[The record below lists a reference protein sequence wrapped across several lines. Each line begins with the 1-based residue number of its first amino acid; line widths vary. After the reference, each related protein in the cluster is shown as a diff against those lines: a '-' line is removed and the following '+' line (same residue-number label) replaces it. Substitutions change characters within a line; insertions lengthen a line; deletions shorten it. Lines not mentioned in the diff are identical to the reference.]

1 VAGVREPL
9 TRVRII
15 EAALEIIDDEGL
27 GALNMRR
34 LAAAVG
40 VKPMSLYHHVP
51 NKESILDAVAE
62 CIAEAALGDHGA
74 DRAGSADDDADSAGA
89 RGLGSGARG
98 RSTSR
103 TTGWRERTR
112 ELFIGLYEL
121 VQDHPRA
128 LPLISTAVLR
138 TPSGRRWMEELMGVL
153 LGAGFTPDQAASLFH
168 TLGAYT
174 IGLGYASMLSL
185 DVPPATIVGE
195 LTGHWADYPHLLRVG
210 LQLAL
215 WDRPGDFDTALDIQM
230 DHFAAQLPAAG

>member
-1 VAGVREPL
+1 MAGVRDSL

-15 EAALEIIDDEGL
+15 AAALEIIDDEGL

-51 NKESILDAVAE
+51 NKEAILDAVAE
-62 CIAEAALGDHGA
+62 CIAEAALGDH
-74 DRAGSADDDADSAGA
+74 DAQGM
-89 RGLGSGARG
+89 GARG
-98 RSTSR
+98 RGASR
-103 TTGWRERTR
+103 ASGWRERTR
-112 ELFIGLYEL
+112 ELYIGLYEL

-138 TPSGRRWMEELMGVL
+138 TSSGRRWMEELMGVL

-210 LQLAL
+210 LQLAE
-215 WDRPGDFDTALDIQM
+215 WDRPGDFDTALDIQL
-230 DHFAAQLPAAG
+230 DHFAARLPAAG

>member
-1 VAGVREPL
+1 
-9 TRVRII
+9 VRII

-62 CIAEAALGDHGA
+62 CIAEAALGDHGVQ
-74 DRAGSADDDADSAGA
+74 G
-89 RGLGSGARG
+89 GSGVQGA
-98 RSTSR
+98 SAH
-103 TTGWRERTR
+103 GWRERTR

-138 TPSGRRWMEELMGVL
+138 TSSGRRWMEELMGVL

-210 LQLAL
+210 LQLAV
-215 WDRPGDFDTALDIQM
+215 WDRPGDFDTALDVQL
-230 DHFAAQLPAAG
+230 DHFAARLPAAG

>member
-1 VAGVREPL
+1 VSGVREPL

-74 DRAGSADDDADSAGA
+74 QST
-89 RGLGSGARG
+89 GARG

-153 LGAGFTPDQAASLFH
+153 LGAGFSPDQAASLFH

-174 IGLGYASMLSL
+174 IGLGYASMLGL

-210 LQLAL
+210 LQLAV
-215 WDRPGDFDTALDIQM
+215 WDRPGDYDAALDVQLE
-230 DHFAAQLPAAG
+230 HFAARLPAPH

>member
-1 VAGVREPL
+1 MAGVREPL
-9 TRVRII
+9 TRVRIV

-27 GALNMRR
+27 DALNMRR

-40 VKPMSLYHHVP
+40 VKPMSLYHHVA
-51 NKESILDAVAE
+51 NKEAILDAVAE

-74 DRAGSADDDADSAGA
+74 QSTGA
-89 RGLGSGARG
+89 RERGAPRA
-98 RSTSR
+98 TD
-103 TTGWRERTR
+103 WRERTR

-138 TPSGRRWMEELMGVL
+138 TPSGRGWMEELMGVL

-185 DVPPATIVGE
+185 DVSPATIVGE

-215 WDRPGDFDTALDIQM
+215 WDRPGDFDTALDIQL
-230 DHFAAQLPAAG
+230 DHFAALLPAAG

>member
-1 VAGVREPL
+1 MAGVREPL

-40 VKPMSLYHHVP
+40 VRPMSLYHHVP
-51 NKESILDAVAE
+51 SKESILDAVAE
-62 CIAEAALGDHGA
+62 CIAEAALGDRGA
-74 DRAGSADDDADSAGA
+74 QSAGA
-89 RGLGSGARG
+89 RGRG
-98 RSTSR
+98 TSR
-103 TTGWRERTR
+103 ATGWRERTR

-138 TPSGRRWMEELMGVL
+138 TPRGRRWMEELMGLL

-215 WDRPGDFDTALDIQM
+215 WDRPGDFDTALDI
-230 DHFAAQLPAAG
+230 

>member
-1 VAGVREPL
+1 MAGVREPL

-74 DRAGSADDDADSAGA
+74 QST
-89 RGLGSGARG
+89 GARG

-215 WDRPGDFDTALDIQM
+215 WDRPGDFDTALDIQL
-230 DHFAAQLPAAG
+230 DHFAAQLPSAG